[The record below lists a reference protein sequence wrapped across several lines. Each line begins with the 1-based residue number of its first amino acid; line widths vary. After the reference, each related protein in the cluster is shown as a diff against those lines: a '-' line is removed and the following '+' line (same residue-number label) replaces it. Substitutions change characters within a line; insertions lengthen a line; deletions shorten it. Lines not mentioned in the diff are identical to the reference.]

1 MYLLE
6 APKDHE
12 GHDERAKFAVFAE
25 ACRILEEQG
34 IPYIMGGGVAIR
46 AYGRTRP
53 LKDADIFLEKK
64 WVFPAMDA
72 LTRLGGF
79 HTREMDASWLYKAL
93 KNDILVDI
101 IVKTTG
107 NIPITEATYQHTR
120 EAELYGYKFRMM
132 GPEDLMIRKILS
144 HKEGRPDMFDYL
156 SMFEDPVKDF
166 DWPYFMGMVK
176 PAHYRK
182 VLGALLWV
190 QAETDVAVIPDWVI
204 CQLTEQVLTQVCDQS
219 KTA

>member
-6 APKDHE
+6 APKDPQA
-12 GHDERAKFAVFAE
+12 DERAKFAVFAE
-25 ACRILEEQG
+25 ACRILEDEG

-46 AYGRTRP
+46 AYGRVRP

-64 WVFPAMDA
+64 YVFPAMDA

-79 HTREMDASWLYKAL
+79 HTREMDAAWLYKAL

-107 NIPITEATYQHTR
+107 NVPITEETYRYTR
-120 EAELYGYKFRMM
+120 NAELYGYTFRMM

-156 SMFEDPVKDF
+156 SLFENPLPDF
-166 DWPYFMGMVK
+166 DWDYFMRMVK
-176 PAHYRK
+176 PTDYCK
-182 VLGALLWV
+182 VLGALLWIH
-190 QAETDVAVIPDWVI
+190 AETHKAVVPKSLI
-204 CQLTEQVLTQVCDQS
+204 CELTDRVVGDYCAQES
-219 KTA
+219 A

>member
-12 GHDERAKFAVFAE
+12 ADDEHAKFAVFAE

-46 AYGRTRP
+46 AYGRKRP

-79 HTREMDASWLYKAL
+79 HTREMDAAWLYKAL

-107 NIPITEATYQHTR
+107 NIPITEETYAHTR

-144 HKEGRPDMFDYL
+144 HKEGRPDMFDYV
-156 SMFEDPVKDF
+156 SMFVDPVKDF
-166 DWPYFMGMVK
+166 DWPYFMKMAI
-176 PAHYRK
+176 PANYRK

-190 QAETDVAVIPDWVI
+190 QAETDVRVVPDWVI
-204 CQLTEQVLTQVCDQS
+204 CHLTEQVLSQVCDQP